1 MAVYICIPWIFESR
15 KYADLQ
21 TICHYVILSK
31 CTSPSHFA
39 PANLP
44 KVHLSLNTTCP
55 QVHLYEIYFG
65 NCLMQAW
72 LPAAAKKQA

>member
-1 MAVYICIPWIFESR
+1 MASYCICI
-15 KYADLQ
+15 Q
-21 TICHYVILSK
+21 MCHDVILSK
-31 CTSPSHFA
+31 CTCPRHLYA
-39 PANLP
+39 PLNTTCP
-44 KVHLSLNTTCP
+44 QVHLSLNTTCP